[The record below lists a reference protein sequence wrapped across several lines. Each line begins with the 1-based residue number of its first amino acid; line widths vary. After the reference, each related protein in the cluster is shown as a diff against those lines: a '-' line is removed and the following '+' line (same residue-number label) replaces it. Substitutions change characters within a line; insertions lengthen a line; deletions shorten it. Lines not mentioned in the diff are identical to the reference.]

1 MRTFGRSRGVTRV
14 LLVAAAAGFGICGAL
29 FTAAAA
35 KAETFF
41 VANPNAG
48 KTHGKSPF
56 DLSDPKIIAE
66 GHKQFNTT
74 CVYCH
79 GQGGTGGRAGP
90 LKGAGLDESFIF
102 TTISN
107 GKIANGMSMP
117 PWKYSFDKKTIWKLT
132 AYVLSLQNESG
143 GQSK

>member
-1 MRTFGRSRGVTRV
+1 MCKSGRQCGVARA
-14 LLVAAAAGFGICGAL
+14 LLIVATAGFGICCAL
-29 FTAAAA
+29 YTATAAN
-35 KAETFF
+35 AETFF
-41 VANPNAG
+41 VANPNAA
-48 KTHGKSPF
+48 KTGDKPPF

-90 LKGAGLDESFIF
+90 LKDAGLDEAYIH

-117 PWKYSFDKKTIWKLT
+117 PWKYSFDKETIWKLT
-132 AYVLSLQNESG
+132 AYVLSLQNE
-143 GQSK
+143 K